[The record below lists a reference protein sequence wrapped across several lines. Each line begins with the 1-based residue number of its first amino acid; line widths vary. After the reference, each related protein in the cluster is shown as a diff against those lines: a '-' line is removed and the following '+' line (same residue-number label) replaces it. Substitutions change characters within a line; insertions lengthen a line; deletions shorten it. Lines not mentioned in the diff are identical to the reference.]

1 MEFRGHTDTKEL
13 QEPGT
18 GGSDR
23 VTPRLLC
30 ERPLGLPGDD
40 GDSRNPQCCG
50 HRAIPG
56 VPNHPPAL
64 SPLLHVG
71 PAVPLS
77 LPRAASPAPRRT
89 PRLQPHG
96 HSSTASAPGPALP
109 GHRHHKLVPEE
120 VFPASAL
127 PEDALERCW
136 RWQPR
141 QPTAEQHLNARLM
154 NREEHRQRLKIKGT
168 RCCCCRQEPQQLHR
182 DLYCLIM
189 HIKLLQTFLKAD
201 SALCSTDVNLLPMQD
216 NPPTH
221 FFLLFYSFHVFLCS
235 LNALSEVPVCATAPQ
250 HPDTHL

>member
-1 MEFRGHTDTKEL
+1 MLWAQGHPWGPQPPSCPVPSPPRG
-13 QEPGT
+13 
-18 GGSDR
+18 SCR
-23 VTPRLLC
+23 
-30 ERPLGLPGDD
+30 
-40 GDSRNPQCCG
+40 
-50 HRAIPG
+50 
-56 VPNHPPAL
+56 
-64 SPLLHVG
+64 SPLPSQG
-71 PAVPLS
+71 RVPS
-77 LPRAASPAPRRT
+77 TGPRACSPT
-89 PRLQPHG
+89 G
-96 HSSTASAPGPALP
+96 TSSTASAPGPALP

-201 SALCSTDVNLLPMQD
+201 SALCSTDVNLLPMRD

>member
-1 MEFRGHTDTKEL
+1 MVTAET
-13 QEPGT
+13 PSAVGT
-18 GGSDR
+18 GPSLGSP
-23 VTPRLLC
+23 TPLLPC
-30 ERPLGLPGDD
+30 PLSSTWVLPFPSPFPGPC
-40 GDSRNPQCCG
+40 PQ
-50 HRAIPG
+50 HRAG
-56 VPNHPPAL
+56 
-64 SPLLHVG
+64 
-71 PAVPLS
+71 
-77 LPRAASPAPRRT
+77 PRACSPT
-89 PRLQPHG
+89 G
-96 HSSTASAPGPALP
+96 TSSTASAPGPALP
-109 GHRHHKLVPEE
+109 GHRHHKLVSEE

-168 RCCCCRQEPQQLHR
+168 RCCCCRQEPQQLHQ

-201 SALCSTDVNLLPMQD
+201 SALCSTDVNLLPMRD